1 MKTLP
6 QKEVKNKVNEI
17 WNEYLGP
24 DASCPINVDSQS
36 YEITKKHL
44 QKPDRWCFD
53 ITAVQIPN
61 KKFSSQLKKIF
72 AKIYKSKKNI
82 EIFRLNKFNSIKNS
96 IEIIII
102 MDKL

>member
-1 MKTLP
+1 MKINFFFDIIRFWEAVQELKTLP

-72 AKIYKSKKNI
+72 AKIYKSKK
-82 EIFRLNKFNSIKNS
+82 KY
-96 IEIIII
+96 
-102 MDKL
+102 